1 VSTKKEIVVQ
11 DACIL
16 FDLIDLGLISVFFDL
31 DYDVMTTPQVMT
43 EVLDG
48 DQMSLADNLV
58 NNGRLKVDDKGDLTE
73 IQEILIKNSG
83 LSFADSSV
91 LELAIRVNGT
101 VLSSDL
107 KLRNATSRN
116 GLTVRGVL
124 WIVEELYAKSL
135 LSSDEAISKLNHYQ
149 GINDRA
155 PRAEIKALVDRI
167 QNQVLNR

>member
-1 VSTKKEIVVQ
+1 VSTKNKIVIQ

-16 FDLIDLGLISVFFDL
+16 FDLIDLGLISVFFEMDL
-31 DYDVMTTPQVMT
+31 NVMTTPQVII

-48 DQMSLADNLV
+48 DQMRLTDRLI
-58 NNGRLKVDDKGDLTE
+58 NNGKLKVDDNGNLTE
-73 IQEILIKNSG
+73 IQAILTKNSG

-91 LELAIRVNGT
+91 LELAIRVNGI

-124 WIVEELYAKSL
+124 WIVEELHSKSL
-135 LSSDEAISKLNHYQ
+135 LSSDEAISKLTLYQ

-155 PRAEIKALVDRI
+155 PRAEIKALIDRI
-167 QNQVLNR
+167 QKEVFNR